1 MENKNWSRRRFTKA
15 VISAQ
20 ALIASGVLA
29 LPLSCKEE
37 SKSESSGSSNASGLT
52 TAEQKTLELAM
63 ALVIPAQGKMPS
75 AAEAGGLDYVLNIL
89 EELPDLGPLFLGLVE
104 KMEAYAK
111 ETGAESFSALGE
123 DGQYQVLERIE
134 QNDAELFKVL
144 KDFSYESYY
153 TNPEIYSLIGYAPY
167 PTGSAGPKMEP
178 FDERLLDRMKT
189 LDPLY
194 TKI

>member
-37 SKSESSGSSNASGLT
+37 SKSESSRSSNTVGLT
-52 TAEQKTLELAM
+52 TAEQQTLELAM

-89 EELPDLGPLFLGLVE
+89 EELPDLRPLFLGLVE
-104 KMEAYAK
+104 AR
-111 ETGAESFSALGE
+111 G
-123 DGQYQVLERIE
+123 
-134 QNDAELFKVL
+134 
-144 KDFSYESYY
+144 
-153 TNPEIYSLIGYAPY
+153 SLTT
-167 PTGSAGPKMEP
+167 PTGTCMYMYIVTLVYNSATCDVNAHTYMTVCNVIRSEQ
-178 FDERLLDRMKT
+178 
-189 LDPLY
+189 
-194 TKI
+194 